1 MEEQEIDYKK
11 TILIVDDEKM
21 ILNLLSCNLIK
32 EGYNVIEATDGV
44 QAISMAQEKKPD
56 LILLDVML
64 PKIDGLSVCKRVK
77 NIMNVPIL
85 MVTARDEELDKI
97 LGLELGADDYIT
109 KPFSIR
115 ELLARVKANLRKADV
130 MANIQ
135 LQPEV
140 IENKENKENKEKNEK
155 VIDELPDFKRT
166 NIIKVGAVT
175 LDLDRFE
182 VMVNGRI
189 VDLTLREFEV
199 LKFLAAEPGQVITRE
214 TLLEKVWGYEYYGD
228 IRTVDVTV
236 RRIREKIEKD
246 TSNPKILITKRGVGY
261 YIAT

>member
-1 MEEQEIDYKK
+1 MEEQEMDYKK

-32 EGYNVIEATDGV
+32 EGYNVIEAKDGLE
-44 QAISMAQEKKPD
+44 AITIAQEEKPD

-64 PKIDGLSVCKRVK
+64 PKLDGLSVCKRVK

-85 MVTARDEELDKI
+85 MVTAKDDELDKI

-130 MANIQ
+130 IANVKKEVKEVKK
-135 LQPEV
+135 PE
-140 IENKENKENKEKNEK
+140 ETP
-155 VIDELPDFKRT
+155 ELKRT
-166 NIIKVGAVT
+166 NIIKVGVLT

-182 VMVNGRI
+182 VMVNDRI

-199 LKFLAAEPGQVITRE
+199 LKFLASDPGQVITRE

-236 RRIREKIEKD
+236 RRLREKIEDLDGDDFKY
-246 TSNPKILITKRGVGY
+246 ILTKRGVGY
-261 YIAT
+261 YFGR

>member
-1 MEEQEIDYKK
+1 MEEQEFDYKK
-11 TILIVDDEKM
+11 TILVVDDEKM

-44 QAISMAQEKKPD
+44 QAISLAQEKRPD
-56 LILLDVML
+56 LILLDIMI
-64 PKIDGLSVCKRVK
+64 PKLDGLSVCKRVK
-77 NIMNVPIL
+77 NMMNIPIL
-85 MVTARDEELDKI
+85 MVTAKDDELDKI

-130 MANIQ
+130 IATVKKEEKRESK
-135 LQPEV
+135 PEEV
-140 IENKENKENKEKNEK
+140 
-155 VIDELPDFKRT
+155 PDLKRT
-166 NIIKVGAVT
+166 NIIKVGVLT

-182 VMVNGRI
+182 VMVNDRI

-199 LKFLAAEPGQVITRE
+199 LKFLASDPGQVITRE

-236 RRIREKIEKD
+236 RRIREKIERD

>member
-1 MEEQEIDYKK
+1 MEEQEMDYKK

-44 QAISMAQEKKPD
+44 QAIEKAQEYRPD

-64 PKIDGLSVCKRVK
+64 PRLDGLTVCKRIK
-77 NIMNVPIL
+77 NMMNVPIL
-85 MVTARDEELDKI
+85 MVTAKDEELDKI
-97 LGLELGADDYIT
+97 VGLELGADDYIT

-130 MANIQ
+130 LADVNQEKKEQI
-135 LQPEV
+135 PE
-140 IENKENKENKEKNEK
+140 E
-155 VIDELPDFKRT
+155 DMSDLKRT
-166 NIIKVGAVT
+166 NIIKVGAIT

-199 LKFLAAEPGQVITRE
+199 LKFLSADPGQVVTRE